1 MGASGNEPF
10 IERRSGHERRDE
22 PNGGLAWAAKW
33 IGNPLSLIA
42 MLIALVATAISTAR
56 NANEALPRSEYQ
68 MNRLADSLKRDASE
82 KERSE
87 QFLVLQNQ
95 IADMKAEIILG
106 NARTDSIVRLLR
118 RSVCR
123 ANPDACP

>member
-1 MGASGNEPF
+1 MSETDRQPF
-10 IERRSGHERRDE
+10 IERRTGHDRRE
-22 PNGGLAWAAKW
+22 ESNGSLSWLGKW

-42 MLIALVATAISTAR
+42 MLVALIATAISTAR

-68 MNRLADSLKRDASE
+68 MNRLADSLKRDAAE
-82 KERSE
+82 KERAE
-87 QFLVLQNQ
+87 QFLALQNQ
-95 IADMKAEIILG
+95 MAEIKAEIILG

-123 ANPDACP
+123 ATPDACP